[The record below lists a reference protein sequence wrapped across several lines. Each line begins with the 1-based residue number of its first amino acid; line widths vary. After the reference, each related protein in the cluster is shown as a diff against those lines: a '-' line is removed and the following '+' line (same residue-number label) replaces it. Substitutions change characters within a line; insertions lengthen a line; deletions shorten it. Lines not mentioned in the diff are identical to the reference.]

1 MRHVAGIGLAIVLA
15 GAVFFAAGWGYLRSL
30 PTALSGAN
38 SAQLP
43 SPGANLLH
51 DTTLLYGVGALA
63 GAALLAGLFAAAPRI
78 SPLAAGLPGLALIGW
93 SVWYGLSM
101 RQAVRYIPLRA
112 DSFGAGFTAMLESGL
127 LAAAGLA
134 LVVPLFIPSR
144 WRARP
149 RPSTAGT
156 GYAGYSQYQYQSPNQ
171 DQTQIPNKDEAPTST
186 ISLLTDWND
195 TTPYQTGEKP
205 QGTPD
210 KPYGTTE
217 NPFF

>member
-1 MRHVAGIGLAIVLA
+1 MRHVTGIGLAIVLA
-15 GAVFFAAGWGYLRSL
+15 GAVFFAAGWAYIRLL
-30 PTALSGAN
+30 PTTLSSTSNPG
-38 SAQLP
+38 LP

-51 DTTLLYGVGALA
+51 NTTVLYGVGALA
-63 GAALLAGLFAAAPRI
+63 GAALLAGLFAAAPRV
-78 SPLAAGLPGLALIGW
+78 SPLAAGLPGLVLVGL

-112 DSFGAGFTAMLESGL
+112 DSFGAGFTDMLQNGL

-144 WRARP
+144 WRGRP
-149 RPSTAGT
+149 RQALAAGA
-156 GYAGYSQYQYQSPNQ
+156 GYAGYTPYQSQNQ
-171 DQTQIPNKDEAPTST
+171 DPAQAPNNGEAPTST

-195 TTPYQTGEKP
+195 TTPYQTGDKP